1 MLLNGQKVK
10 VNEKDAPG
18 VKFPYRVAPGNL
30 SVRLLFLLI
39 LI

>member
-18 VKFPYRVAPGNL
+18 VKFPYRVSPGNL
-30 SVRLLFLLI
+30 SVR
-39 LI
+39 